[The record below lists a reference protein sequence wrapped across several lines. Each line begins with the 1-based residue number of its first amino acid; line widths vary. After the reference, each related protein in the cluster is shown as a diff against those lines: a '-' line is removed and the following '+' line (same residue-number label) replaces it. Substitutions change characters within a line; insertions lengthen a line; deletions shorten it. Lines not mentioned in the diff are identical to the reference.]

1 MEINQSYSVEIKAN
15 FTESTKGILE
25 YIRQN
30 SYQNALLFEK
40 EIVEK
45 IYQICENPESYP
57 ILRKIKTKRQY
68 RFAVFKKSYEIFYH
82 IDYDDTKISILDICH
97 VKRNPKSLKELDKI

>member
-1 MEINQSYSVEIKAN
+1 MEINQRYSVEIKAN

-45 IYQICENPESYP
+45 IYQVCENPEAFP
-57 ILRKIKTKRQY
+57 LLRKIKTKRQC
-68 RFAVFKKSYEIFYH
+68 RFAIFKKNYEIFYYLDQPNAE
-82 IDYDDTKISILDICH
+82 IYFLDICH
-97 VKRNPKSLKELDKI
+97 VKRNPKSLKYLDEL